1 MAVITN
7 KKNWEL
13 VTQEKNMKKGPLVK
27 VQIGRGQFVKMYEA
41 DAIAKGLLPS
51 KAKPPAD
58 NKMRLPTENKSTPQE
73 TEAESTPPADDFTTI
88 PGVGPAT
95 ARALVAN
102 GITTFEQLRQAG
114 ALGYVTPKTMQAI
127 EAWRSGEHE
136 DRTSINQGALDG

>member
-1 MAVITN
+1 MAVITG

-27 VQIGRGQFVKMYEA
+27 VQIGRGQYVKMYEA

-58 NKMRLPTENKSTPQE
+58 NKMRLSTENKSAPPE
-73 TEAESTPPADDFTTI
+73 TEVESTPPADDFTTI
-88 PGVGPAT
+88 AGVGPAT

-127 EAWRSGEHE
+127 EAWR
-136 DRTSINQGALDG
+136 R